1 MTNSDDAEFRMPE
14 ERNCRK
20 TKFNMKGIQ
29 AMAIRQTQ
37 IRPEVRMAGLFTLI
51 ELLVVIAIISILAAL
66 LFPALSK
73 ARASAGLTNCT
84 GNLRQLGTA
93 FTMYADSYKE
103 WGIGYCR
110 FYPITNTKTT
120 WPYFFFRYEGGTD
133 EGARLRRAMYTGIK
147 LNVGRGGAL
156 WCGVAEDTMMQR
168 GLDINTG
175 GATVSTYAVNRT
187 LYTAPSGGRGI
198 YDWQRSP
205 EGFFKPFTVK
215 RPDRLFWAQCS
226 SSQEANDYMFTH
238 DLGKHPLFFV
248 DLSVKVL
255 KRNEFAYRTTGTY
268 GRLLCN
274 VSYYPA
280 NGSPKAQGY

>member
-1 MTNSDDAEFRMPE
+1 MKSGVQALEFYITGTSAMPV
-14 ERNCRK
+14 
-20 TKFNMKGIQ
+20 
-29 AMAIRQTQ
+29 RQTQ
-37 IRPEVRMAGLFTLI
+37 DRPGAEKDRSFTLI
-51 ELLVVIAIISILAAL
+51 ELLIVIAIIAILAAL

-73 ARASAGLTNCT
+73 ARASAKVTNCIS
-84 GNLRQLGTA
+84 NLRQLGTA

-147 LNVGRGGAL
+147 LNVGRGSAL
-156 WCGVAEDTMMQR
+156 WCVTAEDTMMQR
-168 GLDINTG
+168 GLDINAG

-226 SSQEANDYMFTH
+226 SSQDANDYMFTH
-238 DLGKHPLFFV
+238 DPGKHPLFFV

-255 KRNEFAYRTTGTY
+255 MRDEFAYRTTGTY

>member
-1 MTNSDDAEFRMPE
+1 
-14 ERNCRK
+14 
-20 TKFNMKGIQ
+20 
-29 AMAIRQTQ
+29 MAIRQTQ

-175 GATVSTYAVNRT
+175 GATVATYAVNRT